1 MLLQISVCLR
11 KMFAAKKAAIRRQGR
26 RMRRGQHQMTVAV
39 DKRAFLLRMA
49 APQHKDQMLALLIQ
63 LSDDF
68 IGKRLPTEGRM
79 GMRRTGTDSQ
89 HRVQQQH
96 ALFRPMLQIAVLRNL
111 KTFNIR
117 RQLFINID
125 QRRRHRN
132 FGLHGKRQTMRLPR
146 TVIRVLP
153 QNHNLYTSKLCRPK
167 GIEYIA
173 LRRINGYPRLPF
185 MANLLQNHLKIRLF
199 FFRTNRLV
207 PSLHYLPL
215 RI

>member
-1 MLLQISVCLR
+1 
-11 KMFAAKKAAIRRQGR
+11 
-26 RMRRGQHQMTVAV
+26 MRRGQHQMTVAV

-49 APQHKDQMLALLIQ
+49 APQHKDQMLAFLIQ

-79 GMRRTGTDSQ
+79 RMRHTGTDSQ

-111 KTFNIR
+111 KALNIR

-125 QRRRHRN
+125 QRRRHCN
-132 FGLHGKRQTMRLPR
+132 FRLDGKRQTMRLPR
-146 TVIRVLP
+146 AVIRVLS
-153 QNHNLYTSKLCRPK
+153 QNHDLYTSELCRPK
-167 GIEYIA
+167 GIEDIA
-173 LRRINGYPRLPF
+173 LRRINGYPCLPF
-185 MANLLQNHLKIRLF
+185 VAHLLQNRLKIRLF
-199 FFRTNRLV
+199 FFRTNCLV